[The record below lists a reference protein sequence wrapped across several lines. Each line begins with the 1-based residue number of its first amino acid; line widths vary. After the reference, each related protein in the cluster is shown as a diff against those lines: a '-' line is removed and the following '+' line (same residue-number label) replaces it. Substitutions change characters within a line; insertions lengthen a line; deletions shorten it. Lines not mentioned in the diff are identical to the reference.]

1 MLKYLEPLDWLPT
14 AEDLPE
20 SDEKPV
26 DSELQRLVADLLR
39 NILAGIFKG
48 RTDWFFG
55 IDMGVYY
62 SPDEPAIAP
71 DGFLSIGV
79 KSVKTKGLRT
89 SYVLW
94 EEDGVIPQFV
104 LEVVSKSYRGEYTS
118 KKDLYRNLGV
128 LYYVVY
134 NPIRRRKNT
143 LEVYRLVQEQYV
155 PVIGNPVW
163 MPEIGL
169 GIGKD
174 EYTHQDRDREWLFW
188 YDEKGDRYLTPDEQ
202 IDEKHQQVQQA
213 KQQTQQAKQQTQQA
227 KQQTKLI
234 QEELDQEKVRSQKF
248 ADRLRQLG
256 INLDEL

>member
-39 NILAGIFKG
+39 NMLAGIFKG

-62 SPDEPAIAP
+62 SPDEPEIAP
-71 DGFLSIGV
+71 NGFLSIDV
-79 KSVKTKGLRT
+79 KSVKTKELRT
-89 SYVLW
+89 SYGLW
-94 EEDGVIPQFV
+94 EEDGVIPQLI

-155 PVIGNPVW
+155 PVIGNPVL
-163 MPEIGL
+163 MHEIGL

-174 EYTHQDRDREWLFW
+174 EYTHQDSDREWLFW

-202 IDEKHQQVQQA
+202 IYEKHQQV
-213 KQQTQQAKQQTQQA
+213 QQAKQQTQQA